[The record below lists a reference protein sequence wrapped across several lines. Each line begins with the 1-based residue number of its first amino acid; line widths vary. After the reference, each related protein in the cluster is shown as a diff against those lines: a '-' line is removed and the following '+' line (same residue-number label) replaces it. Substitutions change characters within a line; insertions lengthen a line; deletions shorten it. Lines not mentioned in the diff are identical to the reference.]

1 MAGRRS
7 SSSSSGRDWDVT
19 SAQEETDRARSQL
32 GLVLIIILVLVFL
45 WMLYWFVSTY
55 YGDDGVRLVGI
66 VLGIAAVIAAIIG
79 LGVFVMWVSTSLT
92 QRHHN
97 NVLQGLVRFQESDD
111 RGEVAR
117 TVASGVAGVMRSG
130 NQVDTRMLA
139 IADRLSRERQQALV
153 QQYEAQRRIED
164 QQRAEQSDRQ
174 WVDSSTDG
182 QANWEW

>member
-7 SSSSSGRDWDVT
+7 SSSSSGRDWDT
-19 SAQEETDRARSQL
+19 YSAAEETARSRSQL
-32 GLVLIIILVLVFL
+32 ALVLMMIVVVVGA

-55 YGDDGVRLVGI
+55 FGDDGVRLVAI
-66 VLGIAAVIAAIIG
+66 ILGIALIISAIIG
-79 LGVFVMWVSTSLT
+79 LGVFVMWISTSLT

-130 NQVDTRMLA
+130 NSVDTRMLA
-139 IADRLSRERQQALV
+139 IADRLSRERQQALQ
-153 QQYEAQRRIED
+153 QQYEAQRRLED
-164 QQRAEQSDRQ
+164 QQRTVQEDRQ
-174 WVDSSTDG
+174 WADSSTDG

>member
-7 SSSSSGRDWDVT
+7 SSSSSGRDWDT
-19 SAQEETDRARSQL
+19 YSAAEETARSRSQL
-32 GLVLIIILVLVFL
+32 AIVLIMIVALAGL

-66 VLGIAAVIAAIIG
+66 VFGIALIITAIIG
-79 LGVFVMWVSTSLT
+79 LGVFVMWVSTALT
-92 QRHHN
+92 QKHHN

-139 IADRLSRERQQALV
+139 IADRLSRERQQAL
-153 QQYEAQRRIED
+153 QQQFEAQRRIDD
-164 QQRAEQSDRQ
+164 QQRTAQEDRQ
-174 WVDSSTDG
+174 WVDSSAEG